1 MEGTTFSR
9 VVLLVLAVVAV
20 GAFPT
25 SSQALPHGCASVT
38 SSYSL
43 GFDLARRSLTARVH
57 TNEPCSF
64 YFSPGDTY
72 SGSGAFIVKCSSG
85 GEINH
90 PDSQGGQYPP
100 VFDQPIPQP
109 CEPGAIVTIHA
120 NQPFQ
125 GGAVVA
131 GTSPNSPRPDVFVP
145 RPNPMGAE
153 NSWRYVVPPVQH
165 PGDFLGPPPFV
176 LPPPLPS
183 LAPFGMVTIV
193 PKGTTVTVTI
203 ADDLAPDGSFLFKI
217 CQKNTPDP
225 GDSYCGNGV
234 DDVSTGDICYTG
246 PKTLA
251 DVVPGNPVEITLWFS
266 TSPCPDS
273 PTTGTMTVL
282 G

>member
-1 MEGTTFSR
+1 MEATTFGR
-9 VVLLVLAVVAV
+9 VVVLVVAVVAV
-20 GAFPT
+20 GVSPT
-25 SSQALPHGCASVT
+25 PSQALPHGCVSVS

-43 GFDLARRSLTARVH
+43 GFDFDRRSLTPRVH

-72 SGSGAFIVKCSSG
+72 SGIGVFIVKCSSG

-90 PDSQGGQYPP
+90 FNYLG
-100 VFDQPIPQP
+100 VDQPIPQP

-125 GGAVVA
+125 GGSVVA
-131 GTSPNSPRPDVFVP
+131 GTSPNRLMPDVFVP
-145 RPNPMGAE
+145 QPNPMGAE
-153 NSWRYVVPPVQH
+153 NSWRYVVPPVQG
-165 PGDFLGPPPFV
+165 PEDFP
-176 LPPPLPS
+176 LPPPIPS

-193 PKGTTVTVTI
+193 PEGTTVTVTI

-217 CQKNTPDP
+217 CQMNTPDP
-225 GDSYCGNGV
+225 GDSYCGSGV

-246 PKTLA
+246 PETLG
-251 DVVPGNPVEITLWFS
+251 DVVPGSPVEVTLWFS

-273 PTTGTMTVL
+273 PTTGTLTVV